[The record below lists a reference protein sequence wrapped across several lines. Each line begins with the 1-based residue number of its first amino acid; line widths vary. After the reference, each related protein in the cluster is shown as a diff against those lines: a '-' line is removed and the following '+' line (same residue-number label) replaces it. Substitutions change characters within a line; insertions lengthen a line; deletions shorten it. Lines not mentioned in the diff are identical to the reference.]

1 MKSILTGINFRKY
14 VLNYLSILCLVIIF
28 LRKKSESLQL
38 KLYSYIFSI
47 SEKVQEEQF
56 KLYLSL
62 TQSLHEMRRKNA
74 ELEEEID
81 RYDIYLSKHSL
92 TSKEWFYQNLNIN
105 FYLVYKF
112 IIKQIVLF
120 LNSYKKPTT
129 PFQIWE
135 EQY

>member
-1 MKSILTGINFRKY
+1 M
-14 VLNYLSILCLVIIF
+14 VIIF

-92 TSKEWFYQNLNIN
+92 TSKE
-105 FYLVYKF
+105 
-112 IIKQIVLF
+112 
-120 LNSYKKPTT
+120 
-129 PFQIWE
+129 
-135 EQY
+135 